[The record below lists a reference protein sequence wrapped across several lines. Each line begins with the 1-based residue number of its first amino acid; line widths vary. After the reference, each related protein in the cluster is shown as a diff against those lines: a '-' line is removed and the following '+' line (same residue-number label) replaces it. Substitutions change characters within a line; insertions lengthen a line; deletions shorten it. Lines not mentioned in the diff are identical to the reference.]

1 MELFLLYAWTR
12 LNTLNEMIFFIFMC
26 LLALSLMLLIYG
38 GCQKDVYA
46 YNKESSGFKQGVA
59 AHQLLK
65 KLLLPLSICITLYI
79 LVPSQKDVAIIA
91 GGWIVKEAV
100 QSEVAQQIGDK
111 TYKLIMGKID
121 QELEKLEPKKK

>member
-1 MELFLLYAWTR
+1 MELFLLYTWTR
-12 LNTLNEMIFFIFMC
+12 LNTLNEMIFFIFIC
-26 LLALSLMLLIYG
+26 LLTFSGILLIYG
-38 GCQKDVYA
+38 DSQKNLYD
-46 YNKESSGFKQGVA
+46 YNKESSGFKKGVA

-65 KLLLPLSICITLYI
+65 KLLLPLSICITLHI

-100 QSEVAQQIGDK
+100 QSEIAQQIGDK